1 MIYFEADYS
10 ACLKLLSCLALV
22 NWYDLSNNIM
32 KIKASQSENKFQCEI
47 LIKVFCIIIVREI

>member
-1 MIYFEADYS
+1 MIYFEADHS
-10 ACLKLLSCLALV
+10 ACLKLSSRLVLV

-32 KIKASQSENKFQCEI
+32 KIKASQSQNKFQCEI